1 MSLSKRDWPE
11 VPSQSLL
18 HHKRT
23 IYKLLK
29 MMAAMKIALM
39 LAFVV
44 LAFLMSA
51 DARRLLDYDDCN
63 RGMSTGFPVSRT
75 LHTVQAS
82 CLGHVHGQ
90 LGSAAGRPTE
100 ESRRCIHKWAYAI
113 VMKPIGIARVRQCGD
128 TSIYRQ
134 RVVISR

>member
-44 LAFLMSA
+44 LAFLMAA

-63 RGMSTGFPVSRT
+63 RGMSAGFPVSRT

-82 CLGHVHGQ
+82 CPGRAHGQ
-90 LGSAAGRPTE
+90 HESAAGCPTQ
-100 ESRRCIHKWAYAI
+100 ESRWCTQKWAY
-113 VMKPIGIARVRQCGD
+113 
-128 TSIYRQ
+128 
-134 RVVISR
+134 VIIMNDLLFRLLVCLLLVL